1 MMMASVP
8 PSSSRNHR
16 RVRVL
21 IVDDMPQVRR
31 DLRQFLDLTGDMEVV
46 AEAADGQE
54 AVRIAAQL
62 TPDVIIMDLE
72 MPGMDGFEATRQIKA
87 QGPAPR
93 IVILSVHADP
103 ENVARAR
110 SVGADEFVVKGAS
123 FKILINAIMGRNGSP
138 DSITSKK
145 GI

>member
-1 MMMASVP
+1 MMMASIP

-31 DLRQFLDLTGDMEVV
+31 DLRQFLDLTGDMEIVGEATNGQDAIRMA
-46 AEAADGQE
+46 AE
-54 AVRIAAQL
+54 L
-62 TPDVIIMDLE
+62 TPDVIVMDLE
-72 MPGMDGFEATRQIKA
+72 MPGMDGFEATCQIKT

-103 ENVARAR
+103 ENVERAHLA
-110 SVGADEFVVKGAS
+110 GADDFVVKGAS
-123 FKILINAIMGRNGSP
+123 FKSLINAILKRNGSSDP
-138 DSITSKK
+138 NDPKK
-145 GI
+145 GM

>member
-138 DSITSKK
+138 DSIDSKK
-145 GI
+145 GA